1 MSASQYPNLPFRAR
15 RAVARLVT
23 AGSLLLAASG
33 ALAQGLR
40 FTTENDIFTDNPTD
54 DDLYTFAVDL
64 EVERAGYTISLRENA
79 FTDRAAG
86 LRLDET
92 YLDVARR
99 FAPPRGWNLRLAAGL
114 AHSGRGLLGERVQNA
129 LHRALDNEEVH
140 LAYVES
146 DWHAHLEVAADRF
159 QPLTARLEL
168 GPRLELI
175 ATPGLRQ
182 RAAAGLQAT
191 WRPRPALAVEA
202 FAGARWA
209 RASRSPLEPHLD
221 GVAPAGQVGLV
232 IDGRWLIAWSY
243 NDQGDEREHWTVG
256 WLLPAGDARGR
267 GRAR

>member
-1 MSASQYPNLPFRAR
+1 MSASQHLRLLSRAR
-15 RAVARLVT
+15 RAAARLL
-23 AGSLLLAASG
+23 AAASLFLAASG

-64 EVERAGYTISLRENA
+64 EVERAGFTWSLRENA

-99 FAPPRGWNLRLAAGL
+99 FVAPRGWNLRLAAGL

-129 LHRALDNEEVH
+129 LHRALDNDEVH

-146 DWHAHLEVAADRF
+146 DWHAHLEIAADRF
-159 QPLTARLEL
+159 HPVAPRLEL
-168 GPRLELI
+168 GPRLELA

-182 RAAAGLQAT
+182 QAAAGLQVA
-191 WRPRPALAVEA
+191 WRPLPALAVEA

-209 RASRSPLEPHLD
+209 EASRTPIEAHL
-221 GVAPAGQVGLV
+221 GGLAPAGQVGLV
-232 IDGRWLIAWSY
+232 VDGRWLIGWSY

-256 WLLPAGDARGR
+256 WLLSAGKARGR